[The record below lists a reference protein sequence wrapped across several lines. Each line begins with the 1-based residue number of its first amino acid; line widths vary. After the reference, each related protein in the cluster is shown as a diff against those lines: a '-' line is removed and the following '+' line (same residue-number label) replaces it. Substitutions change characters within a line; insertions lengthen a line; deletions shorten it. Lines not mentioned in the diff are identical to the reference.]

1 MPKRGINPNKCEIIR
16 FYKLH
21 AVKGMCEPISMIV
34 PRKVCFWVR
43 SFFHL
48 IYLTTDFVLNIL
60 DVICYVAPPPTN
72 KITFIRYAFQSEMF
86 QEDIFP
92 PTASAC
98 PSLSADE
105 WISGQNREP
114 ILVSLKVFQQVV
126 LLLGVKQDF
135 VKRKRIESIV
145 SFPTSTESV
154 QATKTLCWY
163 WIKHFYFC

>member
-1 MPKRGINPNKCEIIR
+1 MRSRACVNPSQWLSLERCAFE
-16 FYKLH
+16 LD
-21 AVKGMCEPISMIV
+21 
-34 PRKVCFWVR
+34 CFI
-43 SFFHL
+43 HL
-48 IYLTTDFVLNIL
+48 KYLTTDLLLNIL

-126 LLLGVKQDF
+126 LLSGVKQDF